1 MRATLTVGGAPV
13 NCLDAVVAAIQAV
26 LFDFGG
32 VFTASPFVALREA
45 ASGFGVTPETVLAT
59 VFGTYDQDA
68 DHPWHQLERGE
79 VTVERALA
87 GIGELARQS
96 GCAIDPIA
104 VLSRSVDG
112 GGLVQGGH
120 PQARPA
126 NLAAPRP
133 VGMHAI
139 LVGIDHRP
147 AFDELRVLLDA

>member
-59 VFGTYDQDA
+59 VFGTYDQDT

-96 GCAIDPIA
+96 GYGSAE
-104 VLSRSVDG
+104 SRRSSACSSTTRRATW
-112 GGLVQGGH
+112 
-120 PQARPA
+120 PQ
-126 NLAAPRP
+126 P
-133 VGMHAI
+133 VRSACTPSWS
-139 LVGIDHRP
+139 GIDHRP